1 MHIFQ
6 NLAFPWSILL
16 LGELSPE
23 LTYVCHLNADFNHD
37 DFILKRLLS
46 PKCGFLKYLKMQRF
60 LVSKNES
67 LNVQHVS
74 LKVPFLRMV

>member
-1 MHIFQ
+1 MF
-6 NLAFPWSILL
+6 
-16 LGELSPE
+16 
-23 LTYVCHLNADFNHD
+23 CHLNADFNHD

-67 LNVQHVS
+67 LNVR
-74 LKVPFLRMV
+74 PTFLFSGAIFKNGLNPNMFFCKKCHLFMGQRR

>member
-1 MHIFQ
+1 M
-6 NLAFPWSILL
+6 S
-16 LGELSPE
+16 
-23 LTYVCHLNADFNHD
+23 CHLNADFNHD

-67 LNVQHVS
+67 LKKCNTFQKEGAH
-74 LKVPFLRMV
+74 FLRMV